1 MKNLRNAL
9 DPDTERWAIHAVVTF
24 ADFIKEMGAK
34 NALELLE
41 AIQPSEYDQI
51 KGHFTTV
58 KSDKPVPALLRDY
71 AGTM

>member
-1 MKNLRNAL
+1 MS
-9 DPDTERWAIHAVVTF
+9 PDTERWAIHAVVTF
-24 ADFIKEMGAK
+24 ADFIKEVGAK

-51 KGHFTTV
+51 REAFTAV
-58 KSDKPVPALLRDY
+58 KLDKPVPALLRDY

>member
-9 DPDTERWAIHAVVTF
+9 DPDTERWAIHAVVIF
-24 ADFIKEMGAK
+24 SEFVSEVGVK

-41 AIQPSEYDQI
+41 ALQPSIYDQI

-71 AGTM
+71 S

>member
-9 DPDTERWAIHAVVTF
+9 DPDTERWAIIAVMTF
-24 ADFIKEMGAK
+24 ADFIKEVGAK
-34 NALELLE
+34 NALEFLE

-51 KGHFTTV
+51 KGHFTAV

-71 AGTM
+71 S